1 MFKRLFWLTV
11 GLAVGFGTSFKLMR
25 AMRRTVDRFMPE
37 RVSQDVRNGARSLG
51 AEVRAALDE
60 GRTAMREREA
70 ELRAVM
76 GRPAPGPALRS
87 GAIELNG
94 GAPAR

>member
-1 MFKRLFWLTV
+1 LFKRLFWLTV
-11 GLAVGFGTSFKLMR
+11 GLAVGFGTSFRLMR
-25 AMRRTVDRFMPE
+25 ALRRTFERFMPE
-37 RVSQDVRNGARSLG
+37 RVSQDVRNGARSIG

-70 ELRAVM
+70 ELRAVIGPRPP
-76 GRPAPGPALRS
+76 GR
-87 GAIELNG
+87 AIELNG

>member
-11 GLAVGFGTSFKLMR
+11 GLAVGFGTSFRLMR
-25 AMRRTVDRFMPE
+25 ALRRTVDRFMPE
-37 RVSQDVRNGARSLG
+37 RVSQDVRNGARSIG

-70 ELRAVM
+70 ELRAAM
-76 GRPAPGPALRS
+76 GPRAPGR
-87 GAIELNG
+87 AIELNG
-94 GAPAR
+94 GAAAR

>member
-1 MFKRLFWLTV
+1 MVKRLFWLTV
-11 GLAVGFGTSFKLMR
+11 GLAVGFGTSFRLMR
-25 AMRRTVDRFMPE
+25 VMRRTVDRFLPE
-37 RVSQDVRNGARSLG
+37 RVSQDVRNGVRSIG

-60 GRTAMREREA
+60 GRTARREREA

-76 GRPAPGPALRS
+76 GRPVPRS